1 MITHD
6 DKGLRKKGG
15 IAPQKNVIQYLP
27 VGLFGSTVAY
37 AGLAIALKQLT
48 VLYGLHPVY
57 ASIVA
62 ILGWI
67 VFVLLSIAYFIKF
80 IFFPAAVKAELTHPV
95 TGNFLGTFFIS
106 AVLLAGLAA
115 PYSLVF
121 ARITWLAGTIG
132 GLVFLCALTS
142 RLYKGALNVLAT
154 VPPLLIPGLTVLNA
168 ATSGDAMKFGWFG
181 NKFDIV
187 LFSLGIAYVFVFF
200 IVITYRL
207 IHRSPVIEFLVPT
220 LLLMSAPFTV
230 GFICYLNITPVIDL
244 FGTVM
249 FYFGF
254 FIYAVLFFSVFK
266 KGLPFMV
273 SWWGACFATGALT
286 NAAIKYANVSNDIAV
301 KCIATG
307 LFIGLLLMIT
317 VTSYLTISRLVTGR
331 LLKPAHQ

>member
-1 MITHD
+1 MIMINVNSPGT
-6 DKGLRKKGG
+6 KEGTELK
-15 IAPQKNVIQYLP
+15 KNVIQYFP

-37 AGLAIALKQLT
+37 AGLAIALKQLAE
-48 VLYGLHPVY
+48 LYGFHTVY
-57 ASIVA
+57 ATIVA
-62 ILGWI
+62 VLGWA
-67 VFVLLSIAYFIKF
+67 VFILLTIAYFLKF
-80 IFFPAAVKAELTHPV
+80 VLFPAAVKAELTHPV
-95 TGNFLGTFFIS
+95 IGNFLGTFFIS

-115 PYSLVF
+115 PHSLVF

-142 RLYKGALNVLAT
+142 RLYKGALNVLDT

-168 ATSGDAMKFGWFG
+168 ATSGVSMKFGWFG
-181 NKFDIV
+181 NKFDV
-187 LFSLGIAYVFVFF
+187 FLFSVGIAYVFVFF

-207 IHRSPVIEFLVPT
+207 IHRSPVIQFLVPT

-230 GFICYLNITPVIDL
+230 GFICYMNIVPFIDL

-273 SWWGACFATGALT
+273 SWWGSCFATGALT
-286 NAAIKYANVSNDIAV
+286 NAALRYANVSGDIVV
-301 KCIATG
+301 KYMATG

-331 LLKPAHQ
+331 LLKPSKE